1 MGQLHYK
8 QAAMP
13 QGCLTQLSFSR
24 FKAST
29 HWRQSW
35 IQHGRLC
42 CRYWQQS
49 IFNKVNCCRIRST
62 LLLVCTG
69 PKPHSQLS
77 TKSTVAIYGWLS
89 TKLTV
94 FCWIQIC
101 RQCVAGLNMTVNRS
115 INCYQSLLYSTITY
129 WISKFAHTLVYLYP
143 CLNNHIILIPSGKWH
158 CRTIMLSVL
167 TFYNS
172 L

>member
-1 MGQLHYK
+1 VFLIYLRIKYDMGQLHYK

-101 RQCVAGLNMTVNRS
+101 RQCVPGLTWLLTVALIVTRVCS
-115 INCYQSLLYSTITY
+115 IVQSLTEFLNSL
-129 WISKFAHTLVYLYP
+129 TL
-143 CLNNHIILIPSGKWH
+143 
-158 CRTIMLSVL
+158 LSVYIHVWITTL
-167 TFYNS
+167 F
-172 L
+172 